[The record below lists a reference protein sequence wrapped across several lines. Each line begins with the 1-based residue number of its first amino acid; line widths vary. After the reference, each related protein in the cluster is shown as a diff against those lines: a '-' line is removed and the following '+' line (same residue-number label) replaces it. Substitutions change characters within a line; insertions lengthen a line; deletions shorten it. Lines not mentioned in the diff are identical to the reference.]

1 MEIKTVVMPRCIGA
15 KKFDKQV
22 NDALKEGFKLT
33 RRDVIPG
40 HDDGSTRLEPAYYA
54 ELVKLDEPARKDDTP
69 NVFELLE
76 AVSKF
81 CASKP
86 NCDGC
91 PLKEFCE
98 AHLADNE
105 GPADWD
111 IYEAE
116 RASQE

>member
-1 MEIKTVVMPRCIGA
+1 MEIKTIVVPRGIGTNV
-15 KKFDKQV
+15 FDKQV
-22 NDALKEGFKLT
+22 NDALKEGFQLL

-40 HDDGSTRLEPAYYA
+40 HDDGSARLEPAYYA
-54 ELVKLDEPARKDDTP
+54 ELVKLDEPARKDDAP
-69 NVFELLE
+69 SVFELLE

-81 CASKP
+81 CAAKP
-86 NCDGC
+86 TCDGC
-91 PLKEFCE
+91 PLEEFCE

-116 RASQE
+116 RASKE